1 MPGET
6 VAITL
11 NRDEALVLFEFL
23 SRFVQD
29 DDLRIADQSEE
40 VVLADI
46 LCVLETRLVA
56 PLEPNYQDLL
66 ASARNAIRREQVE

>member
-1 MPGET
+1 MPGEI
-6 VAITL
+6 VEITL
-11 NRDEALVLFEFL
+11 NQDEALVLFEFL

-29 DDLRIADQSEE
+29 DLRIADQSEE
-40 VVLADI
+40 VVLADM

>member
-1 MPGET
+1 MPVET
-6 VAITL
+6 VDITL
-11 NRDEALVLFEFL
+11 SQDEALVLFEFL

-29 DDLRIADQSEE
+29 DDLHIADQSEE

-56 PLEPNYQDLL
+56 PLDPNYQDLL
-66 ASARNAIRREQVE
+66 ASARRATRREELT